1 MIVLNI
7 LCIDCQ
13 NSFEGWFASK
23 NSCIGQIKKK
33 LVECSYCGSTN
44 VEKILSSPNFSTVEK
59 NVKQNNVIK
68 ELKKKIID
76 MQNFVEKNAEYV
88 GEQFAYEARR
98 IHYDKVKK
106 KPIYGNASKED
117 IKELNEEGIKVET
130 IPWIKKRD
138 N

>member
-23 NSCIGQIKKK
+23 NSCISQIKKK

-44 VEKILSSPNFSTVEK
+44 VEKSLSSPNFSTVEK

-117 IKELNEEGIKVET
+117 IKELNDEGIKVET
-130 IPWIKKRD
+130 VPWIKKKD

>member
-13 NSFEGWFASK
+13 NIFEGWFVSK
-23 NSCIGQIKKK
+23 NSCVNQIKKK

-44 VEKILSSPNFSTVEK
+44 VEKTLSSPNFSTIK
-59 NVKQNNVIK
+59 KDLKQNSVIK
-68 ELKKKIID
+68 ELREKVIA

-88 GEQFAYEARR
+88 GNQFVYEARR
-98 IHYDKVKK
+98 IHYDKKKK
-106 KPIYGNASKED
+106 KPIYGKASKED
-117 IKELNEEGIKVET
+117 IKELNDEGIKVET
-130 IPWIKKRD
+130 IPWIDKSE